1 MRSVLQITYPK
12 LLRMK
17 NKITITLLI
26 LFSCSF
32 IETNAQNSI
41 FKPSYLNYPQDSVA
55 KKTILN
61 SLEILFTQIKNN
73 TIDTLLIGKGRSDFN
88 VLKSLTGIEENK
100 KDSIPDFYKKQLINF
115 YQISTKEYWISLAC
129 IGAKN
134 GEVPILKNIIN
145 LVATNT
151 DNKITFSL
159 PVSHLTKT
167 WKSKIVGNVTY
178 YFRDKINLQ
187 NAKLFNE
194 KNTQIATKL
203 GLFPEKLNFYMCD
216 NYQEISQ
223 LLGYEYDLESNGK
236 TRDGYGVDGNNI
248 FSIMNNEDF
257 SHDVFHFYSG
267 KLRNQKKGNRTVEEG
282 IAYSWGNAYY
292 TNSNGEM
299 IEQKKLIE
307 FLKNYLKENPAIS
320 LFQLF
325 SKDPKI
331 LNFLAPEVSIKSTI
345 ASLLCDEVERQK
357 GLEGIKELIVCGRGD
372 AVFLETLNKLVAI
385 NQINFDAEVKKLVL
399 AYQK

>member
-1 MRSVLQITYPK
+1 
-12 LLRMK
+12 MK
-17 NKITITLLI
+17 NKITIALFI
-26 LFSCSF
+26 LFAWSF
-32 IETNAQNSI
+32 NEMNAQTSI
-41 FKPSYLNYPQDSVA
+41 FRPSYLNYPQDSAV
-55 KKTILN
+55 KEKILS
-61 SLEILFTQIKNN
+61 SLEMLFVQIKNS

-88 VLKSLTGIEENK
+88 VLKSLDGLEENK
-100 KDSIPDFYKKQLINF
+100 KDSISDFYKKQLINF
-115 YQISTKEYWISLAC
+115 YQISTNEYWISLAY

-145 LVATNT
+145 LVATNA

-159 PVSHLTKT
+159 PLNHLTKT
-167 WKSKIVGNVTY
+167 WKSKTVGNIIY
-178 YFRDKINLQ
+178 HFRDKINLQ

-203 GLFPEKLNFYMCD
+203 GLFPEKMDFYMCD
-216 NYQEISQ
+216 NYQEVSQ

-248 FSIMNNEDF
+248 FSVMNNEDF

-267 KLRNQKKGNRTVEEG
+267 KLRNQKRGNRTVEEG

-292 TNSNGEM
+292 TDINGKM
-299 IEQKKLIE
+299 IEQRELVA
-307 FLKNYLKENPAIS
+307 FLKNYLKENPTIS

-325 SKDPKI
+325 NKDSKV
-331 LNFLAPEVSIKSTI
+331 LNSLAPEVSIKSTI

-357 GLEGIKELIVCGRGD
+357 GLEGIKELIMCGRGD
-372 AVFLETLNKLVAI
+372 AVFFEMLNRLITI
-385 NQINFDAEVKKLVL
+385 NQTNFDSEVKKLVL

>member
-1 MRSVLQITYPK
+1 
-12 LLRMK
+12 MK
-17 NKITITLLI
+17 NKIAIALLI
-26 LFSCSF
+26 LFSWSF
-32 IETNAQNSI
+32 NEVNAQTSI
-41 FKPSYLNYPQDSVA
+41 FRPSYLNYPQDSVV

-61 SLEILFTQIKNN
+61 SLEILFSQIKNN

-88 VLKSLTGIEENK
+88 VLKSLAGLEENK

-115 YQISTKEYWISLAC
+115 YQISTNEYWISLAY
-129 IGAKN
+129 IGVKN
-134 GEVPILKNIIN
+134 GESPILKNIIN
-145 LVATNT
+145 VVATNT
-151 DNKITFSL
+151 DGNIMFSL
-159 PVSHLTKT
+159 PLNHLTKT
-167 WKSKIVGNVTY
+167 WKSKVVGNITY
-178 YFRDKINLQ
+178 HFRDKINLQ

-203 GLFPEKLNFYMCD
+203 GLFPEKMDFYMCD

-282 IAYSWGNAYY
+282 IAYGWGNAYY
-292 TNSNGEM
+292 TDKYEKM
-299 IEQKKLIE
+299 IEQRELIG
-307 FLKNYLKENPAIS
+307 FLKNYLKENPTIS

-331 LNFLAPEVSIKSTI
+331 LNSIAPEVSIKSAI
-345 ASLLCDEVERQK
+345 ASLLCDEVERKK
-357 GLEGIKELIVCGRGD
+357 GIEGIKELIMCGRGD
-372 AVFLETLNKLVAI
+372 VVFFETLNKLVAI
-385 NQINFDAEVKKLVL
+385 NQTNFDIEVKKLVL

>member
-1 MRSVLQITYPK
+1 
-12 LLRMK
+12 MK
-17 NKITITLLI
+17 NKIAIALLI
-26 LFSCSF
+26 LFSWSF
-32 IETNAQNSI
+32 NEVNAQTSI
-41 FKPSYLNYPQDSVA
+41 FRPSYLNYPQDSVV

-61 SLEILFTQIKNN
+61 SLEILFSQIKNN

-88 VLKSLTGIEENK
+88 VLKSLAGLEENK

-115 YQISTKEYWISLAC
+115 YQISTNEYWISLAY
-129 IGAKN
+129 IGVKN
-134 GEVPILKNIIN
+134 GESPILKNIIN
-145 LVATNT
+145 VVATNT
-151 DNKITFSL
+151 DGNIMFSL
-159 PVSHLTKT
+159 PLNHLTKT
-167 WKSKIVGNVTY
+167 WKSKVVGNITY
-178 YFRDKINLQ
+178 HFRDKINLQ

-203 GLFPEKLNFYMCD
+203 GLFPEKMDFYMCD

-282 IAYSWGNAYY
+282 IAYGWGNAYY
-292 TNSNGEM
+292 TDKNEKM
-299 IEQKKLIE
+299 IEQRELIG
-307 FLKNYLKENPAIS
+307 FLKNYLKENPTIS

-331 LNFLAPEVSIKSTI
+331 LNSIAPEVSIKSAI
-345 ASLLCDEVERQK
+345 ASLLCDEVERKK
-357 GLEGIKELIVCGRGD
+357 GIEGIKELIMCGRGD
-372 AVFLETLNKLVAI
+372 VVFFETLNKLVAI
-385 NQINFDAEVKKLVL
+385 NQTNFDIEVKKLVL

>member
-1 MRSVLQITYPK
+1 
-12 LLRMK
+12 MK
-17 NKITITLLI
+17 YKITVALLI

-32 IETNAQNSI
+32 IETNAQTSI
-41 FKPSYLNYPQDSVA
+41 LKPSCLNYPKDNVV

-61 SLEILFTQIKNN
+61 SLEVLFSQIKNN

-88 VLKSLTGIEENK
+88 VLKSLAGLEENK

-115 YQISTKEYWISLAC
+115 YQISTNEYWISLAY

-145 LVATNT
+145 LIATNAG
-151 DNKITFSL
+151 NKITFSL
-159 PVSHLTKT
+159 PLNHLTKT
-167 WKSKIVGNVTY
+167 WKTKVVGNVNY
-178 YFRDKINLQ
+178 HFRNKINLQ

-194 KNTQIATKL
+194 KNTEIATKL
-203 GLFPEKLNFYMCD
+203 GLIPEKLRFYMCD

-292 TNSNGEM
+292 TDSNGKM
-299 IEQKKLIE
+299 IEQRTLIA
-307 FLKNYLKENPAIS
+307 FLKHYLKENTTIS

-325 SKDPKI
+325 SEDPKI
-331 LNFLAPEVSIKSTI
+331 FNSLASEISIKSAI
-345 ASLLCDEVERQK
+345 ASLLCDEVEHRK
-357 GLEGIKELIVCGRGD
+357 GLEGIKELIMCGRGD
-372 AVFLETLNKLVAI
+372 AIFFETLNKLVAI
-385 NQINFDAEVKKLVL
+385 NQTNFDVEVKKLVL